1 MQKKKLMKYLF
12 FIVSFLVLFGCTVT
26 KRLHQPGY
34 YVAWKTNSLRSI
46 QVHNPTSIKVDETFT
61 SESTIRTKTDEQAK
75 KTTPVSEL
83 DTSGLKTQNN
93 ALSEKTT
100 LPAKQDLQTN
110 AKKVVKKMTKPLKKI
125 TRQMRSTTDQYVG
138 ASRADLLVRIG
149 LILLL
154 VAALTIGIGL
164 LFFIFGGEVGWIFG
178 VILTLIGAGALIA
191 SLLIL
196 LFSLIVFL
204 IFG

>member
-1 MQKKKLMKYLF
+1 MKYLF
-12 FIVSFLVLFGCTVT
+12 LIVSFLVLIGCTVT

-34 YVAWKTNSLRSI
+34 YVDWRMNSLRSI
-46 QVHNPTSIKVDETFT
+46 QVNNPTSIKVDETIT

-75 KTTPVSEL
+75 KTTHVSEI
-83 DTSGLKTQNN
+83 DTSVLTTQNN
-93 ALSEKTT
+93 SLREKTT
-100 LPAKQDLQTN
+100 LPVKLELQTN
-110 AKKVVKKMTKPLKKI
+110 AEKVVKKMTKPLKKI
-125 TRQMRSTTDQYVG
+125 SHQMRSTTNQYVG
-138 ASRADLLVRIG
+138 ASRADLLVRVG

-154 VAALTIGIGL
+154 VAAVTIGIGL
-164 LFFIFGGEVGWIFG
+164 LFFVFGGEIGWIFG